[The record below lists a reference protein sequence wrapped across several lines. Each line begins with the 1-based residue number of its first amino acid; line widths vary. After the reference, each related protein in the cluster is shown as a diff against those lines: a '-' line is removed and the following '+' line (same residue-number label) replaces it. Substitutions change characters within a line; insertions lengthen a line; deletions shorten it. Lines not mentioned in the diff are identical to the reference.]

1 MSLELESS
9 GAQPGGGGKVMYNAT
24 VRALPFDQQCLA
36 AALVGCDAL
45 TMTPSQY
52 LTYLNGGMATREIL
66 ATARDHGVA
75 ITHLDPLARW
85 TPKWI
90 PGGHKGAYPLS
101 ALAFEVDDF
110 FRMCAALGCRSFTA
124 LGTHPPGAL
133 ESAELIDHFGQLCW
147 RADREGL
154 RVDLE
159 FAPLWG
165 LASLE
170 QAWDVLRGAGAPN
183 SGLMFDT
190 WHFRRSDSSSE
201 LLAAI
206 PGHMITGVQ
215 LNDGELPLPE
225 NIPPIV
231 DCLFRRRPPGE
242 GDFKVREIVAILRGT
257 GGLNNVGPE
266 IFSSKF
272 DKMSATDIAAR
283 CNGSLDAVLN

>member
-1 MSLELESS
+1 MSIEVRPS
-9 GAQPGGGGKVMYNAT
+9 GGGKVMYHAT
-24 VRALPFDQQCLA
+24 VRALSFDQQCLA
-36 AALVGCDAL
+36 TALTGCDAL
-45 TMTPSQY
+45 TVTPTQY
-52 LTYLNGGMATREIL
+52 LTYLNQGMSTREIL

-85 TPKWI
+85 TPKWT
-90 PGGHKGAYPLS
+90 PAGYEGNYRVS
-101 ALAFEVDDF
+101 ALAFEADDF
-110 FRMCAALGCRSFTA
+110 FRMCGGLGCRSFTA

-133 ESAELIDHFGQLCW
+133 ETPELIDHFGQLCA

-190 WHFRRSDSSSE
+190 WHFRRSGSSTE

-206 PGHMITGVQ
+206 PGSMITGVQ
-215 LNDGELPLPE
+215 LNDGEVPLP
-225 NIPPIV
+225 PDVSLTV
-231 DCLFRRRPPGE
+231 DCLSRRRPPGE
-242 GDFKVREIVAILRGT
+242 GGFNVREIVAILRAT

-266 IFSSKF
+266 IFASEF
-272 DKMSATDIAAR
+272 DNLSATEIAAR
-283 CNGSLDAVLN
+283 CNASLDAVLN

>member
-1 MSLELESS
+1 MPVETHQSS
-9 GAQPGGGGKVMYNAT
+9 VPPGAGGKVMYNAT

-36 AALVGCDAL
+36 AALAGCEAL

-52 LTYLNGGMATREIL
+52 LTYLNAGLPTREIL
-66 ATARDHGVA
+66 ATARDHGIA
-75 ITHLDPLARW
+75 INHLDPLARW

-90 PGGHKGAYPLS
+90 PAGYEGNYPLS

-124 LGTHPPGAL
+124 LGTHPPGTL
-133 ESAELIDHFGQLCW
+133 ENSELIDHFGQLCA

-170 QAWDVLRGAGAPN
+170 QAWDVLRGAAVGN

-190 WHFRRSDSSSE
+190 WHFRRSASSLE
-201 LLAAI
+201 LLASI
-206 PGHMITGVQ
+206 PGRVITGVQ

-225 NIPPIV
+225 GIPLIV
-231 DCLFRRRPPGE
+231 DCLSRRRPPGE
-242 GDFKVREIVAILRGT
+242 GDFNVREIVAILRQT

-266 IFSSKF
+266 IFAREF
-272 DKMSATDIAAR
+272 DKMSATAIAAR
-283 CNGSLDAVLN
+283 CNASLDAVLN